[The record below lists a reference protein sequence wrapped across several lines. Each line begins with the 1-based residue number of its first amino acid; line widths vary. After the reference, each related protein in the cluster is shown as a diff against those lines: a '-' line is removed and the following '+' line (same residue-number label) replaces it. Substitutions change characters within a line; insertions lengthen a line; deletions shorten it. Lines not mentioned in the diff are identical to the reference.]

1 MSLRGFWARTRSIF
15 RTLRRGFPLNPSG
28 IAVLAL
34 AGLAG
39 WFYGVGRLDLILLTA
54 AFCAA
59 VMTLGLALSTLAA
72 VWLVR
77 RALHR
82 HAAQEANT
90 VRAVCGAWSD
100 TGLKLRA
107 PATLPFLGVD
117 VVWETPPET
126 TVALRG
132 SRGEEMVYPTRR
144 GIYTEIVRR
153 VTVGDILGL
162 TAVTWTHRTLCSVV
176 MEPGRSQLERPA
188 DLLGLVAGEDLSD
201 PYGSPTG
208 DRVEV
213 RRYGPGDSPRLILW
227 KVYARTRRLFV
238 RTSERALEAAPR
250 TCAYLVADP
259 QDEAAATLA
268 RTVLERGL
276 LGDRWRFGAD
286 GAEDAEALPAAIHGL
301 TRSGTLPSAPP
312 ELGPFLARAA
322 KEGFGA
328 CLLLLPPGPGPW
340 LAEVSA
346 AVAGTPVRIH
356 AVASFHGWGGEIAS
370 RRWWQ
375 RLLYLPQEPSGA
387 TAASL
392 GELSDALL
400 GAVSRFSLVD
410 TETGAVLKDP
420 AAFLAKSKIKA
431 KADGGRAA

>member
-1 MSLRGFWARTRSIF
+1 MRMRGLWGRTLSLV
-15 RTLRRGFPLNPSG
+15 RTLRLGFPLTLSG
-28 IAVLAL
+28 CAVLAL

-59 VMTLGLALSTLAA
+59 VMTLGLALATLAG
-72 VWLVR
+72 VWLVH
-77 RALHR
+77 RALR
-82 HAAQEANT
+82 QNAPFEI
-90 VRAVCGAWSD
+90 RALCGAWGE
-100 TGLKLRA
+100 TGLTLRA
-107 PATLPFLGVD
+107 PVTFPFLAVE

-126 TVALRG
+126 QVALQGARG
-132 SRGEEMVYPTRR
+132 VECVYPTRR
-144 GIYTEIVRR
+144 GMYTQVLRR

-162 TAVTWTHRTLCSVV
+162 TAVTWSHRAEGAVLL
-176 MEPGRSQLERPA
+176 EPGRAPLERPA
-188 DLLGLVAGEDLSD
+188 DLLGLVAGEDLAD

-238 RTSERALEAAPR
+238 RTPERALEAAPR

-259 QDEAAATLA
+259 KDEAAATLA

-286 GAEDAEALPAAIHGL
+286 GAEDAETLPAALHSL
-301 TRSGTLPSAPP
+301 TRSGTLPCAPP
-312 ELGPFLARAA
+312 ELDRFLQRAT

-328 CLLLLPPGPGPW
+328 CLLLVPPEPGPW
-340 LAEVSA
+340 LTEVTA
-346 AVAGTPVRIH
+346 ALAATPLRVH
-356 AVASFHGWGGEIAS
+356 AVAAFRGWDGEEKP

-375 RLLYLPQEPSGA
+375 RLLYLPEPPSGA
-387 TAASL
+387 TAAGLSR
-392 GELSDALL
+392 LSDALS
-400 GAVSRFSLVD
+400 GAVSRFTLVD

-420 AAFLAKSKIKA
+420 AAFLAKA
-431 KADGGRAA
+431 TGGWAA